1 MSSTKQNVG
10 VDLGLTDD
18 EKAELLQIARA
29 AIVSRAAG
37 REASSVSSAS
47 ARLADKRGAFVCI
60 KQRGMLRGCV
70 GMLESEHPLSKTVAE
85 MAQAAAFRDSRFRA
99 VTDEEIP
106 YLDLEISVLT
116 PLTEIADPEEIQV
129 GVHGLFIRKGHY
141 SGVLLPQVAAERDWD
156 RVTFL
161 SETCRKAGLH
171 PDAWKEKDT
180 KIYVFS
186 ADVF

>member
-1 MSSTKQNVG
+1 MSSEKKNVG
-10 VDLGLTDD
+10 VDLGFTG
-18 EKAELLQIARA
+18 EERAELHQIARA

-37 REASSVSSAS
+37 REAPSVSPAS
-47 ARLADKRGAFVCI
+47 AGLADRRGAFVCI
-60 KQRGMLRGCV
+60 HQRGMLRGCV
-70 GMLESEHPLSKTVAE
+70 GMLESEHPLCKTVAE

-99 VTDEEIP
+99 VTEEEIP
-106 YLDLEISVLT
+106 YLDVEISVLT
-116 PLTEIADPEEIQV
+116 PLTEISDPEEIEV
-129 GVHGLFIRKGHY
+129 GVHGLFIRKGYY

-161 SETCRKAGLH
+161 GETCRKAGLD